1 MLSLILIH
9 IVLGGLIACRFRVFA
24 LLPALMASGTLLL
37 VLQVLNGTSIALS
50 IGTIVLTSI
59 ALQAGFAVGVVAQ
72 AARIRDGDRRGP
84 GMAGPKRV

>member
-9 IVLGGLIACRFRVFA
+9 MVLGGLLACRFRVFA
-24 LLPALMASGTLLL
+24 LVPALMASGALLII
-37 VLQVLNGTSIALS
+37 LQGLNGTSVALS

-72 AARIRDGDRRGP
+72 AVRIGDRGRRGP
-84 GMAGPKRV
+84 GVAGPKRV